1 MKRQLLWGTLGALVV
16 IVVTSVMTL
25 AYPRRVDSKG

>member
-1 MKRQLLWGTLGALVV
+1 MKRQLLWGTLEALVV

-25 AYPRRVDSKG
+25 HTQAS